1 MGQLKAAR
9 GSSLSRYEGKF
20 QGEAAQSFDVS
31 LLLAELAGQQSQL
44 SDRDRQAAIACYLSA
59 SEGWRGASERLG
71 GAFAGRALAA
81 RDRGTGLSEGKEE

>member
-1 MGQLKAAR
+1 MKAAR
-9 GSSLSRYEGKF
+9 GSDLSRYEGKF
-20 QGEAAQSFDVS
+20 RGEAAASLDVS
-31 LLLAELAGQQSQL
+31 RLISELAGQQAQL
-44 SDRDRQAAIACYLSA
+44 SARDRQAAIACYLSA

>member
-1 MGQLKAAR
+1 MKAAR

-20 QGEAAQSFDVS
+20 QGEAAQSLDVS

-59 SEGWRGASERLG
+59 SEGWRNASQRLG
-71 GAFAGRALAA
+71 GAFAGRVFA
-81 RDRGTGLSEGKEE
+81 RREEGTRLRSGEKK

>member
-1 MGQLKAAR
+1 MEAEG
-9 GSSLSRYEGKF
+9 GSGLSRYEGKLA
-20 QGEAAQSFDVS
+20 GEAAASLDVR
-31 LLLAELAGQQSQL
+31 LLISELAVQQAQL
-44 SDRDRQAAIACYLSA
+44 SARDRQAAIACYLSA